1 MFVLTLVDLFINATA
16 DHSDSHASGDYTP
29 LAFIG
34 AQLLIQLLN
43 FLMVFMLF
51 FGTYLFQVGLIGVLV
66 KEFRGILWAVPTYAV
81 VYIGYA
87 ACKIV
92 LLIRDNKSPVQLW
105 DSSAFIVLSIVQKFG
120 ACGRRTA
127 VVAGPRLAGGRV
139 ASRRPFTAPA
149 RPPLACTHRW
159 LAAVALFYY
168 YMVLRTTA
176 RIGEARWYQRGPWVA
191 RFAVPLD
198 NAAATGMYGN
208 NTWAQGAARG
218 PHDTL
223 ANVLDGGDD
232 DAAARFKQQ
241 QQPQPLSQAATV
253 PAGGSTLRPRGGGAS
268 GLPSAGAHA

>member
-1 MFVLTLVDLFINATA
+1 MARTSFLVKVAIMFVLTLVDLFINATA

-105 DSSAFIVLSIVQKFG
+105 DSSAFIVLSIVQKF
-120 ACGRRTA
+120 
-127 VVAGPRLAGGRV
+127 
-139 ASRRPFTAPA
+139 
-149 RPPLACTHRW
+149 
-159 LAAVALFYY
+159 VALFYY

-208 NTWAQGAARG
+208 NMWAQGAARG

-232 DAAARFKQQ
+232 DAAARFKQQQ